1 MEVAD
6 CQEERSK
13 LFNQYPDGSEN
24 RVPMGTPQI
33 PWFQTSFSLR
43 HRAAGV
49 VRILRVL
56 GFDQQTDEK
65 DHAADQDGQHPDP
78 STEAPDVF
86 LGRAMSGAERKVE
99 GGQVIKS
106 RQVPLNEES
115 PYQSDPG
122 SKSQHLPGRPPC
134 PSPPTPRLQRR
145 LVLGTG
151 GKAGAAAALAVGH
164 GWEKNGKMGVSERI
178 CLYVACYDFV
188 LGFNVSSSP
197 LMFFQVG
204 FWG

>member
-86 LGRAMSGAERKVE
+86 LRGV
-99 GGQVIKS
+99 
-106 RQVPLNEES
+106 
-115 PYQSDPG
+115 
-122 SKSQHLPGRPPC
+122 PC
-134 PSPPTPRLQRR
+134 PELCGR
-145 LVLGTG
+145 
-151 GKAGAAAALAVGH
+151 GKVD
-164 GWEKNGKMGVSERI
+164 R
-178 CLYVACYDFV
+178 
-188 LGFNVSSSP
+188 
-197 LMFFQVG
+197 
-204 FWG
+204 